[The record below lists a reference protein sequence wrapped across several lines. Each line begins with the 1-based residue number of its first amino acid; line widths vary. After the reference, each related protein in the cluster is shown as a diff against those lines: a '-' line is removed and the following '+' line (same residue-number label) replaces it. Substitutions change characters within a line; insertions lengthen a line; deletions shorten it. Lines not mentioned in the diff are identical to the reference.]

1 MMGVRYAK
9 YQWYTTLGSEGFAHF
24 FEAVERNDT
33 EKTSILKQSF
43 PEAFK
48 LFEKMMEELV

>member
-1 MMGVRYAK
+1 MKRVRYTK